1 MHLEGRRQRAENV
14 RPAGRRPPSAI
25 PFLAATFVLIP
36 DKPAGQYRNERVS
49 YDLEEESDT
58 VVCLLARLQRMN
70 HASYVDMN

>member
-36 DKPAGQYRNERVS
+36 DKPAGQYRNERES

-58 VVCLLARLQRMN
+58 VVCLLDCN
-70 HASYVDMN
+70 V